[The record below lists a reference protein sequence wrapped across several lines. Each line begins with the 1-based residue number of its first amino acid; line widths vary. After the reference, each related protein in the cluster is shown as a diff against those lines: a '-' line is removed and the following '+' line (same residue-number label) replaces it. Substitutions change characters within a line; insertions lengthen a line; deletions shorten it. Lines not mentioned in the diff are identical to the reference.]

1 VPQKVCLDS
10 ENFVK
15 HVMNVTIAIAAG
27 ENGNPDPWHLGRGN
41 FDATRINIFVTGPGI
56 GARIP
61 ALPFNGSIVFIFHA
75 TGMTCMAASVV
86 RDIMT
91 KEIVMIDG
99 TDTALE
105 GAKLMAEK
113 GISSL
118 FVVRDAVPVGI
129 VTERDFVKKVCAKD
143 IPISSIKVFDIMS
156 KILTTADPETPI
168 EVAVQR
174 MVNHKI
180 RRLPIMEGGK
190 IVGIITVTDLAKH
203 LRTTLLLEGALS
215 DSNSFD
221 DMIATM
227 DHEKH

>member
-1 VPQKVCLDS
+1 
-10 ENFVK
+10 
-15 HVMNVTIAIAAG
+15 
-27 ENGNPDPWHLGRGN
+27 
-41 FDATRINIFVTGPGI
+41 
-56 GARIP
+56 
-61 ALPFNGSIVFIFHA
+61 
-75 TGMTCMAASVV
+75 MAASVV

-91 KEIVMIDG
+91 KDIIMIDG

-105 GAKLMAEK
+105 AAKLMAEK

-118 FVVRDAVPVGI
+118 FVVKDAVPVGI
-129 VTERDFVKKVCAKD
+129 VTERDFIKKICAKG
-143 IPISSIKVFDIMS
+143 IPIAKVLISEIMS

-180 RRLPIMEGGK
+180 RRLPIIDSGK

>member
-1 VPQKVCLDS
+1 
-10 ENFVK
+10 
-15 HVMNVTIAIAAG
+15 
-27 ENGNPDPWHLGRGN
+27 
-41 FDATRINIFVTGPGI
+41 
-56 GARIP
+56 
-61 ALPFNGSIVFIFHA
+61 
-75 TGMTCMAASVV
+75 MAASVV

-99 TDTALE
+99 TETALE
-105 GAKLMAEK
+105 GAKLMTEK

-118 FVVRDAVPVGI
+118 FVVKDAVPVGI
-129 VTERDFVKKVCAKD
+129 VTERDFIKKVCAKD
-143 IPISSIKVFDIMS
+143 IPITKVKIFDIMS
-156 KILTTADPETPI
+156 KILTTAEPETPI

-180 RRLPIMEGGK
+180 RRLPIIEGGK

>member
-1 VPQKVCLDS
+1 
-10 ENFVK
+10 
-15 HVMNVTIAIAAG
+15 
-27 ENGNPDPWHLGRGN
+27 
-41 FDATRINIFVTGPGI
+41 
-56 GARIP
+56 
-61 ALPFNGSIVFIFHA
+61 
-75 TGMTCMAASVV
+75 MAASVV

-91 KEIVMIDG
+91 KEIIMIDG
-99 TDTALE
+99 SDTALE
-105 GAKLMAEK
+105 AAKLMAEK

-118 FVVRDAVPVGI
+118 FVVKDGVPVGI
-129 VTERDFVKKVCAKD
+129 VTERDFIKKICAKD
-143 IPISSIKVFDIMS
+143 IPIAKVMISEIMS